1 MNKIV
6 LVGRLTQDIEL
17 RYIAGSGQAVG
28 MFTVAVDREFTDKS
42 GKRET
47 DFIDVQVWGKQ
58 AENCSN
64 YIGKGSLVSV
74 SGSLR
79 IEKYEGKDGIRRI
92 SARVNADRVNFLSS
106 NNNRP
111 SNAEFEPIFEPSFSA
126 IDDDDCPF

>member
-6 LVGRLTQDIEL
+6 LVGRLTQDVEL
-17 RYIAGSGQAVG
+17 RYSAGSGQAVG
-28 MFTVAVDREFTDKS
+28 TFTVAVDREFADKS

-79 IEKYEGKDGIRRI
+79 IEKYDGKDGIRRT

-106 NNNRP
+106 NSNRP